1 MFKTAKAWI
10 SSLISY
16 VSGPRDECSIG
27 LIEIRDSNPPLP
39 EPINNAANTPR
50 SLDDLVY
57 AQERV
62 YRDEVPGTDG
72 VWMVEDPGT
81 GQLYFIRYDE
91 FRGPGQRGFTQV
103 FGGPYTEASYLGKLD
118 GNPVFVASRLKSY
131 DPGTDRDISAI
142 VNEKGDALFGGWQDG
157 APMLTPIDSS
167 EDSMRELFND
177 SRDYDCANCEY
188 DADLKLQSGR
198 VFRMLRSMTTFLSPA
213 IMRITG
219 LITCLSL
226 IERAGS
232 SLIKSRANCS
242 TYWEKLPPSRLGKSV
257 VKASPR
263 SIIVTILKTRDAIF
277 CTALMACPSP
287 ISSRSMTVCIRT
299 SSERHS
305 IVPPVRCCD
314 LFHFA
319 FLESIPHFPAPSFIS
334 TRNAAK

>member
-81 GQLYFIRYDE
+81 GQLYFIGYDE

-142 VNEKGDALFGGWQDG
+142 VNEKGDALFGGWQD
-157 APMLTPIDSS
+157 A
-167 EDSMRELFND
+167 
-177 SRDYDCANCEY
+177 
-188 DADLKLQSGR
+188 
-198 VFRMLRSMTTFLSPA
+198 
-213 IMRITG
+213 
-219 LITCLSL
+219 
-226 IERAGS
+226 
-232 SLIKSRANCS
+232 
-242 TYWEKLPPSRLGKSV
+242 RL
-257 VKASPR
+257 
-263 SIIVTILKTRDAIF
+263 
-277 CTALMACPSP
+277 C
-287 ISSRSMTVCIRT
+287 
-299 SSERHS
+299 
-305 IVPPVRCCD
+305 
-314 LFHFA
+314 
-319 FLESIPHFPAPSFIS
+319 
-334 TRNAAK
+334 